1 MEIDAITEY
10 KGVGKLGWLCQKHK
24 LQHPNHVKVS
34 LLGLLTDYFT
44 VAICGR
50 IREKK
55 FVESHERLLKSCIF
69 SIAAVALFRYV

>member
-50 IREKK
+50 IVGDRSKREEICGKP
-55 FVESHERLLKSCIF
+55 
-69 SIAAVALFRYV
+69 